1 MLGHV
6 YLALDEQE
14 KSYDYFRKAA
24 WSSAYVSSAMTYAA
38 MLDIRKLEY
47 DKAVQ
52 HLTTAITYHKDN
64 AVANA
69 LMIYASYLQGDKKA
83 SERQYL
89 SVEANDKLN
98 HLARYFGVLTGKVSA
113 RDFMEKI
120 RTDKNQVCLDLI
132 ETLLVANLQKEA
144 VSLIEM
150 LQTHEPLILVCLPY
164 MQI

>member
-1 MLGHV
+1 MLTRFNTRLENGKLYYLLGHV

-69 LMIYASYLQGDKKA
+69 LMIYASYCREIKSIGTSISVCR
-83 SERQYL
+83 SE
-89 SVEANDKLN
+89 
-98 HLARYFGVLTGKVSA
+98 
-113 RDFMEKI
+113 
-120 RTDKNQVCLDLI
+120 
-132 ETLLVANLQKEA
+132 
-144 VSLIEM
+144 
-150 LQTHEPLILVCLPY
+150 
-164 MQI
+164 